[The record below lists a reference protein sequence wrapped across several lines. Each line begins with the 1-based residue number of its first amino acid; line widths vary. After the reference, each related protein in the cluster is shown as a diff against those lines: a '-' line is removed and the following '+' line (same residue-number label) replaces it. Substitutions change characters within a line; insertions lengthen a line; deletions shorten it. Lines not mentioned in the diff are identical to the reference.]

1 MDKSSLIQQ
10 QRQTKAQQWLLL
22 ISVFV
27 VATCGLIYE
36 LVAGTL
42 ASYLLGDSVLQFSTI
57 IGTYLFAMGI
67 GSFLSR
73 YVTSRMLELFVR
85 VEILVGV
92 IGGTSALLLFCLF
105 PWIEHFRIILYAIVL
120 LTGTLVGLEIPLL
133 MRILKDELEFNDLV
147 SRIFTFDYIGAL
159 LASLVFPL
167 VLIPYLGLV
176 KTSLFFGMFN
186 VFVAMLVTHKMRNSI
201 QGYRGH
207 IVWGVIAMLVLLI
220 LFVFSKRI
228 EANAEAAQIHG
239 KVIYSGGSSYQKI
252 VLAQDQNSVRLY
264 LNGNLQ
270 FSSHDEYRYHE
281 ALVHP
286 MFCQLA
292 NTDSILILGGGDGLA
307 LREVLKYDVKH
318 VTLVDLDPAI
328 TALFRTQPD
337 MVKLNERSLLD
348 PRVEVI
354 NADAFVWLREN
365 HQIFDGVVVDFPD
378 PNNYS
383 LGKLYS
389 TVFYAELQQHL
400 AAGALAVVQSTSPF
414 YARQSYWCIAHT
426 MASTGLQVLPYH
438 CYVPSFGEW
447 GFVMMG
453 EDAQVPTHLKNNLT
467 YRFLDDTNMQQMF
480 VFPLDMAEVK
490 TEVNRLNNQHLVHL
504 FDKEWKPFVQ

>member
-1 MDKSSLIQQ
+1 MDKTGLFQQ

-22 ISVFV
+22 VSVFV

-73 YVTSRMLELFVR
+73 FVTAHMLELFVR

-105 PWIEHFRIILYAIVL
+105 PWIEHFRIVLYAIVL
-120 LTGTLVGLEIPLL
+120 LTGILVGLEIPLL

-201 QGYRGH
+201 EGYRSH
-207 IVWGVIAMLVLLI
+207 IAWGIAAMLVLLV

-228 EANAEAAQIHG
+228 EANAEAAQING
-239 KVIYSGGSSYQKI
+239 KIIYSGGSSYQKI
-252 VLAQDQNSVRLY
+252 ILAQDQNSMRLY

-270 FSSHDEYRYHE
+270 FSSYDEYRYHE

-286 MFCQLA
+286 MFCQLPRM
-292 NTDSILILGGGDGLA
+292 DSVLILGGGDGLA
-307 LREVLKYDVKH
+307 LREVLKYDIQH
-318 VTLVDLDPAI
+318 ATLVDLDPAI
-328 TALFRTQPD
+328 TKLFCTQPD
-337 MVKLNERSLLD
+337 LVKLNERSLLD

-354 NADAFVWLREN
+354 NADAFVWLRQN
-365 HQIFDGVVVDFPD
+365 QRRYHAIIVDFPD
-378 PNNYS
+378 PNNYA

-389 TVFYAELQQHL
+389 TLFYAELQQHL
-400 AAGALAVVQSTSPF
+400 APEAKAVVQSTSPF
-414 YARQSYWCIAHT
+414 YARQSFWCIAHT
-426 MASTGLQVLPYH
+426 MASTGLAVLPYH

-453 EDAQVPTHLKNNLT
+453 ANVHIPTSLNNRLT
-467 YRFLDDTNMQQMF
+467 YRFLDASNMQQMF
-480 VFPLDMAEVK
+480 NFPLDMAEVS

-504 FDKEWKPFVQ
+504 FEKEWSAFVQ